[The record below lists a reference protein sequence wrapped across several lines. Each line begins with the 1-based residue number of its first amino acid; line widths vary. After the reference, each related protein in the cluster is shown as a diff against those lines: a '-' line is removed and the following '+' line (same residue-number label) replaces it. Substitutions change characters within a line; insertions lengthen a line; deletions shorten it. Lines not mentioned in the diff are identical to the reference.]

1 MININ
6 GELHS
11 SETQLSVFNRSFLY
25 GDGVFETLKIVNNN
39 ILFFEDHYFRLMASL
54 RIVRMEIPMKFTMEY
69 LESEVLTLV
78 NSLNLQ
84 NSARVRITIFRN
96 EGGFYAPKD
105 NSVSYV
111 ITAQPNEN
119 SMYSIEEKDYEVD
132 LYKDFMVARQLLS
145 TLKTTNKIIHV
156 TASIFAKE
164 NALDNCL
171 LVNTDKNVIEA
182 TNGNLFMLTG
192 NTLITPPISEG
203 CLNGVMRKQILAL
216 AKKQENI
223 EVIEAPI
230 SPFELQKA
238 DELFITN
245 VISGIQ
251 PITKYRKKD
260 FTTNFSKKL
269 LVSLNVSLLS

>member
-1 MININ
+1 MYICSEFSGLFFMININ

-25 GDGVFETLKIVNNN
+25 GDGVFETLKIVNSK

-78 NSLNLQ
+78 KSFNIQ
-84 NSARVRITIFRN
+84 NSARVRITVFRN
-96 EGGFYAPKD
+96 QGGFYAPKD
-105 NSVSYV
+105 NSVSFV
-111 ITAQPNEN
+111 ITAQPLDN
-119 SMYSIEEKDYEVD
+119 SMYSIKEKDYEVD
-132 LYKDFMVARQLLS
+132 LYKDFMVAKQLLS

-216 AKKQENI
+216 AKKLENI
-223 EVIEAPI
+223 EVIEVSI
-230 SPFELQKA
+230 KELILKYPNYYDLGKELVKLY
-238 DELFITN
+238 DE
-245 VISGIQ
+245 
-251 PITKYRKKD
+251 YRD
-260 FTTNFSKKL
+260 NLKL
-269 LVSLNVSLLS
+269 V

>member
-78 NSLNLQ
+78 NLLNLQ

-111 ITAQPNEN
+111 ITAQPLEN

-132 LYKDFMVARQLLS
+132 LYKDFMVAKQLLS